1 MGKHIQQISISAKNY
16 ANALIGVIE
25 DKKVTFEQITNDFD
39 TVCKILEMSKE
50 LQCIMYN
57 PTIAFDM
64 KIDIAVDVFK
74 DDISNTMMDFIKIL
88 IEKKRF
94 NEFSQIYKAYT
105 NRLNEI
111 NNIQPVTI
119 VSAVELTDSDKAQVI
134 QKLEN
139 KLNKTVKADWE
150 LNEDIIAGLVIK
162 INDNVIDMSIK
173 HKLAG
178 LKKDLMLR

>member
-1 MGKHIQQISISAKNY
+1 
-16 ANALIGVIE
+16 
-25 DKKVTFEQITNDFD
+25 
-39 TVCKILEMSKE
+39 MSKE
-50 LQCIMYN
+50 LQCIMHN

-74 DDISNTMMDFIKIL
+74 DDISNTMMDLKIL

-139 KLNKTVKADWE
+139 KLKTVGK
-150 LNEDIIAGLVIK
+150 NEKSPQPTG
-162 INDNVIDMSIK
+162 NW
-173 HKLAG
+173 
-178 LKKDLMLR
+178 LRGN